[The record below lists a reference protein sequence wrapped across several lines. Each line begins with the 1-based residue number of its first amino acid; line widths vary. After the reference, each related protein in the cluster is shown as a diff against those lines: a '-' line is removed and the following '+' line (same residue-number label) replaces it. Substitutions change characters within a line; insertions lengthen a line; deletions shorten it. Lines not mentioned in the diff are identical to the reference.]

1 MRTRPPAPAR
11 PRPRSLAQVPAPGPS
26 VLLKVIEFCLRWV
39 HMVRHGLMSRLDGAL
54 RHTIISKTPLTPEW
68 TMQETRKKKNKKIR
82 SWRVGQDDAYT
93 CFSEFSSW
101 VTPRKCIRIECIIQ
115 HSLDPVFARCKQIAD
130 SSLHWLHA
138 LSKLRKDSRV
148 QILSSLVRSVFAD
161 TLMSLAFA
169 VHQQGF

>member
-1 MRTRPPAPAR
+1 MMHTHV
-11 PRPRSLAQVPAPGPS
+11 SLNSLPG
-26 VLLKVIEFCLRWV
+26 W
-39 HMVRHGLMSRLDGAL
+39 
-54 RHTIISKTPLTPEW
+54 PEI
-68 TMQETRKKKNKKIR
+68 N
-82 SWRVGQDDAYT
+82 SLV
-93 CFSEFSSW
+93 
-101 VTPRKCIRIECIIQ
+101 PRKCIRIECIIQ

-169 VHQQGF
+169 VHQQGLKKKLLRIPFANGCHPEAAKIEDVFVYVSYMYVIFRMSYRWGQLKLHAYGARVQGSRRGYWQGTFHGANTISFGKPFGT

>member
-115 HSLDPVFARCKQIAD
+115 HSLDPVFALHKQER
-130 SSLHWLHA
+130 SLLA
-138 LSKLRKDSRV
+138 
-148 QILSSLVRSVFAD
+148 
-161 TLMSLAFA
+161 SLASCIIQA
-169 VHQQGF
+169 SQGFKSSNPFIAGAFSFR